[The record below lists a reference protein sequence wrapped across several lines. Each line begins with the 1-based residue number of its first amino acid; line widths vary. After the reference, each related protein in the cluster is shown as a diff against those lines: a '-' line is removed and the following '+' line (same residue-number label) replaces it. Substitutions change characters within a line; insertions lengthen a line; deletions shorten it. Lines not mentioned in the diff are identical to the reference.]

1 MTLDA
6 QELATLARL
15 ARLQLGEHEQGPL
28 LEDLEQVL
36 GYLGE
41 LTDVDV
47 AGLEPMLRPVHV
59 DDGTRADEVAPGLDP
74 EVVRN
79 LARHREGPFVRIPRT
94 GGDDG

>member
-15 ARLQLGEHEQGPL
+15 ARLHLDDHEQAPL
-28 LEDLEQVL
+28 LDDLERVL

-41 LTDVDV
+41 LSDVDV
-47 AGLEPMLRPVHV
+47 DGLEPMLRPVHI
-59 DDGTRADEVAPGLDP
+59 DDGTRNDVIAEGLDP
-74 EVVRN
+74 ELVRD
-79 LARHREGPFVRIPRT
+79 LARHRDGAFLKIPRT